1 MLQQIHTHCIIIRPD
16 WRRCLQ
22 FSKTSP
28 WSDLLGERA
37 RGGGTTWA
45 ANWRT
50 NSAQDQ
56 VSTPSWFSS
65 EYKGAIEFCS
75 HWKLC
80 HFPLSYGHLLFPLS
94 SADGS
99 PTYWMSNGHTMDFL
113 PKVILAWSLN
123 LETQFSEYHKKNFHA
138 FTLQEINK
146 FYTVTY
152 IQMKQQC
159 WVLWGLKK

>member
-1 MLQQIHTHCIIIRPD
+1 
-16 WRRCLQ
+16 
-22 FSKTSP
+22 
-28 WSDLLGERA
+28 
-37 RGGGTTWA
+37 
-45 ANWRT
+45 
-50 NSAQDQ
+50 
-56 VSTPSWFSS
+56 
-65 EYKGAIEFCS
+65 
-75 HWKLC
+75 
-80 HFPLSYGHLLFPLS
+80 
-94 SADGS
+94 
-99 PTYWMSNGHTMDFL
+99 MDFL